1 MTELLVEVRNYDIP
15 TSCLQGRR
23 STVELHPHIWVGVV
37 CSTSLRLTQ
46 SAIYHAIETK
56 DFGKSITIVA
66 IHIQLSTIM
75 LSVDKT
81 IFNCLKL
88 IRLLL
93 PVVWEYS

>member
-1 MTELLVEVRNYDIP
+1 MLPTDFRIASAVDTLCIP
-15 TSCLQGRR
+15 IPR
-23 STVELHPHIWVGVV
+23 IWVGVV

-66 IHIQLSTIM
+66 ISIQLPTIT

-81 IFNCLKL
+81 IF
-88 IRLLL
+88 
-93 PVVWEYS
+93 

>member
-1 MTELLVEVRNYDIP
+1 MLP
-15 TSCLQGRR
+15 TDFRIASAVDTLCI
-23 STVELHPHIWVGVV
+23 SIPHIWVGVV

-66 IHIQLSTIM
+66 ISIQLPTIA

-81 IFNCLKL
+81 ICNCLKL
-88 IRLLL
+88 IRLL
-93 PVVWEYS
+93 VSDVWEYS